1 LGSSSFDARRAAALL
16 RDALPSRGTVPA
28 PPSPRRRALPL
39 APARFDALRTAL
51 DEVRASCDV
60 GARRASDPVEFA
72 HRYTDPHDVEL
83 VALLASS
90 MAFGNVKA
98 LRAKIAEALERLG
111 PAPARALD
119 DAAFTERRLAGFA
132 HRVYTGGDVAA
143 LLVGARRVQ
152 HREGSLGASLERDLA
167 RGASFVGSLD
177 ELVTRIRSE
186 GGLDRRGTHGSRHIL
201 TSPASGS
208 AAKRLM
214 LYLRWMARPADG
226 IDLGLWRIPTSV
238 LVMPLDVHIHKLA
251 LNLGL
256 TKRATPSFAA
266 ALDVTHALARFDPL
280 DPVKYDFALCH
291 LGMLQRCPSR
301 RDPVACEGCGVRPVC
316 RHWSGRPGR
325 GAMK

>member
-1 LGSSSFDARRAAALL
+1 MTAPSS
-16 RDALPSRGTVPA
+16 
-28 PPSPRRRALPL
+28 PPRRALPL
-39 APARFDALRTAL
+39 APARLEALRAAL

-60 GARRASDPVEFA
+60 DARRASDPVEFA
-72 HRYTDPHDVEL
+72 HRYTDLHDVEL

-111 PAPARALD
+111 PEPARALD
-119 DAAFTERRLAGFA
+119 DAALTRRRFTGFV

-143 LLVGARRVQ
+143 LLLGARRVQ
-152 HREGSLGASLERDLA
+152 RAQGSLGAQLERDLA
-167 RGASFVGSLD
+167 KGAGFVTAVD
-177 ELVTRIRSE
+177 ELVSGIRSE
-186 GGLDRRGTHGSRHIL
+186 GGLDRRSTHGSRHIL

-226 IDLGLWRIPTSV
+226 VDLGLWRVPTSL

-256 TKRATPSFAA
+256 TERATPSFAA
-266 ALDVTHALARFDPL
+266 ALDVTRALARFDPV

-301 RDPVACEGCGVRPVC
+301 RDAVACEGCGVRPVC
-316 RHWSGRPGR
+316 RHWSRPVPTPR
-325 GAMK
+325 AMK

>member
-1 LGSSSFDARRAAALL
+1 M
-16 RDALPSRGTVPA
+16 PA
-28 PPSPRRRALPL
+28 PSSPRRRSLPL
-39 APARFDALRTAL
+39 ASARFAALGAAL

-60 GARRASDPVEFA
+60 DARRASDPVEFA
-72 HRYTDPHDVEL
+72 HRYTDPQDVEL

-111 PAPARALD
+111 PEPARALD
-119 DAAFTERRLAGFA
+119 DAALTKRRLGGFV

-152 HREGSLGASLERDLA
+152 RSEGSLGAQLERELA
-167 RGASFVGSLD
+167 EGAGFVTAVD
-177 ELVTRIRSE
+177 ELVTRIRAE
-186 GGLDRRGTHGSRHIL
+186 GGLDRRATHGSKHIL

-226 IDLGLWRIPTSV
+226 VDLGLWRIPTSV

-256 TKRATPSFAA
+256 TTRATPSFAA
-266 ALDVTHALARFDPL
+266 ALDVTRALARFDPH

-316 RHWSGRPGR
+316 RHWPRPPR
-325 GAMK
+325 GARATK